1 MKHQPILFVA
11 GIASLI
17 LGLIIRY
24 SVGRRRFNRR
34 TPFGLQQFRS
44 YNQALATRGGGGV
57 RPRYRHSPYSGWLG
71 SDLCWAGL
79 GPFAMPEAVCP
90 ELGLI

>member
-44 YNQALATRGGGGV
+44 YNQALATRGGEGCARGI
-57 RPRYRHSPYSGWLG
+57 GTL
-71 SDLCWAGL
+71 LILAGL
-79 GPFAMPEAVCP
+79 VLIFV
-90 ELGLI
+90 GLA

>member
-11 GIASLI
+11 GIVSLL

-44 YNQALATRGGGGV
+44 YNEALATRGGEGCARVIGT
-57 RPRYRHSPYSGWLG
+57 L
-71 SDLCWAGL
+71 LLLAGAL
-79 GPFAMPEAVCP
+79 LV
-90 ELGLI
+90 LVGLA